1 MHKLEKSVLVELR
14 PKYLHLQNKYQYLK
28 DLEISDNN
36 PKAILLAHIILDVND
51 YTKIKT
57 QERPRVGLEGELVAK
72 LTKIG

>member
-14 PKYLHLQNKYQYLK
+14 PKYLHLQNKYQHLK

>member
-14 PKYLHLQNKYQYLK
+14 PKYLHLQNRYQHLK
-28 DLEISDNN
+28 DLEISHNN

-51 YTKIKT
+51 YTKIRT
-57 QERPRVGLEGELVAK
+57 QERPRVGLQGELVAK